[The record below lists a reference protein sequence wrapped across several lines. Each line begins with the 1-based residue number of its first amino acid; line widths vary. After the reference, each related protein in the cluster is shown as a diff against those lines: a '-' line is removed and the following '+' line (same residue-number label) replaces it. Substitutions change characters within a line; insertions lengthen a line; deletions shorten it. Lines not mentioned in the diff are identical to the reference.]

1 MTLATKNSINKN
13 VAFEIEKLMVF
24 LIPLV
29 QLSAFTAKAAESMV
43 RSYTAVTR
51 IKLKIST
58 FKFQEYTMA
67 STKSYV

>member
-29 QLSAFTAKAAESMV
+29 QLSAKAAESMV

-51 IKLKIST
+51 VKPKIST
-58 FKFQEYTMA
+58 WKFQQ
-67 STKSYV
+67 